1 MEAANRGAFEAGGL
15 SVGCNIELPFEQGS
29 NPYLTKGLKFKYF
42 FVRKMMFVKYSLGFI
57 IFPGGFGTLDELF
70 EALTLIQTKKI
81 RNFPV
86 VLFGS
91 DYWAG
96 MLSWIRDLAM
106 KEGKV
111 TEQDLKLLHLTD
123 SPAEVVKI
131 IVDSQ
136 SSLGLENH
144 LISEIA
150 DPFPTS
156 ERL

>member
-1 MEAANRGAFEAGGL
+1 
-15 SVGCNIELPFEQGS
+15 
-29 NPYLTKGLKFKYF
+29 
-42 FVRKMMFVKYSLGFI
+42 MFVKYSLGFI

-91 DYWAG
+91 KYWEG
-96 MLSWIRDLAM
+96 LLNWIRDYALTQ
-106 KEGKV
+106 GKV
-111 TEQDLKLLHLTD
+111 TEQDLKLLHVTD
-123 SPAEVVKI
+123 SPTEVVKI

-136 SSLGLENH
+136 SSLRVENN

-150 DPFPTS
+150 DVFP
-156 ERL
+156 EKL

>member
-1 MEAANRGAFEAGGL
+1 
-15 SVGCNIELPFEQGS
+15 
-29 NPYLTKGLKFKYF
+29 
-42 FVRKMMFVKYSLGFI
+42 
-57 IFPGGFGTLDELF
+57 
-70 EALTLIQTKKI
+70 LTLIQTKKI

-96 MLSWIRDLAM
+96 LLNWIRDPAM

-111 TEQDLKLLHLTD
+111 SEQDLKLLHMTD

-136 SSLGLENH
+136 SSLGAENQVTA
-144 LISEIA
+144 EIA
-150 DPFPTS
+150 EVFP
-156 ERL
+156 ENRRR